1 MKRDKM
7 EILKAKIVSTGYYV
21 PENTITN
28 RDLERR
34 VDTSDEWII
43 ERTGIRERRIALKS
57 QASSDL
63 AYEAS
68 VAAITKAGIKAKD
81 LDMIIVATVSGDMPF
96 PSTACLLQNRLDASN
111 AVAFDIGAACSGF
124 LYGLSIAES
133 FIKSGAR
140 KKILLVGVETLS
152 RYIDWEDRTTCVLF
166 GDGAGAAIIAPST
179 DGSGI
184 MSTHI
189 HSDGS
194 LWDFIQ
200 VPAGGS
206 RMPCSKDSL
215 AKRQHYINMKGN
227 ETFKVAVKTLESIA
241 VETLEK
247 NNLKASQ
254 LALLIPHQA
263 NLRIIQA
270 TAKRLGLPMEK
281 VMINIEKYGN
291 TSAASI
297 PIALD
302 EALNTGRVRSGDYI
316 LLEAFGA
323 GLTWGSA
330 LIKW

>member
-1 MKRDKM
+1 MKKDNIPMQR
-7 EILKAKIVSTGYYV
+7 AKIVSLGFYV

-28 RDLERR
+28 RDLEKK
-34 VDTSDEWII
+34 VDTSDEWIT
-43 ERTGIRERRIALKS
+43 ERTGIKERRIALRN

-68 VAAITKAGIKAKD
+68 IVALKKAGIKAKD
-81 LDMIIVATVSGDMPF
+81 LDTIIVASVSGDMPF
-96 PSTACLLQNRLDASN
+96 PSTACLLQKRLDATN
-111 AVAFDIGAACSGF
+111 AVAFDIAAACSGF
-124 LYGLSIAES
+124 IYGLAIAES
-133 FIKSGAR
+133 FIKSQTR
-140 KKILLVGVETLS
+140 SRILLVGVETLS
-152 RYIDWEDRTTCVLF
+152 RFTDWEDRSTCVLF
-166 GDGAGAAIIAPST
+166 GDGAGAAIIEPSQ
-179 DGSGI
+179 DDSGI
-184 MSTHI
+184 VSTHI
-189 HSDGS
+189 GSDGS

-200 VPAGGS
+200 VQAGGS
-206 RMPCSKDSL
+206 KLPCSRETVD
-215 AKRQHYINMKGN
+215 KRLHYINMKGN

-247 NNLKASQ
+247 NNIKPSQ

-270 TAKRLGLPMEK
+270 TAKRLGLPMDK

-297 PIALD
+297 PIAMV
-302 EALNTGRVRSGDYI
+302 EALNMGRIRPGDYI

>member
-1 MKRDKM
+1 MLR
-7 EILKAKIVSTGYYV
+7 AKIVSTGSFV
-21 PENTITN
+21 PKNRVTN
-28 RDLERR
+28 HDLEKK

-43 ERTGIRERRIALKS
+43 ERTGIRERRIAIKS

-68 VAAITKAGIKAKD
+68 VTALKKARIKAKD

-96 PSTACLLQNRLDASN
+96 PSTACLLQNRLDATN
-111 AVAFDIGAACSGF
+111 AAAFDIGAACSGF
-124 LYGLSIAES
+124 IYGLSIAES
-133 FIKSGAR
+133 FIKSGA
-140 KKILLVGVETLS
+140 KKRILLVGVETLS
-152 RYIDWEDRTTCVLF
+152 RFTDWEDRTTCVLF
-166 GDGAGAAIIAPST
+166 GDGAGAAIIEPSA
-179 DGSGI
+179 DDSGI
-184 MSTHI
+184 LSTHI

-194 LWDFIQ
+194 LWDYIQ

-206 RMPCSKDSL
+206 RIPCSKESVE
-215 AKRQHYINMKGN
+215 KRLHFISMRGN

-241 VETLEK
+241 LETLEK
-247 NNLKASQ
+247 NNLKVSQ
-254 LALLIPHQA
+254 LTLLIPHQA

-281 VMINIEKYGN
+281 VMLNIEKYGN

-302 EALNTGRVRSGDYI
+302 EALSAGRIRTGDYI
-316 LLEAFGA
+316 MLEAFGA

-330 LIKW
+330 LIRW